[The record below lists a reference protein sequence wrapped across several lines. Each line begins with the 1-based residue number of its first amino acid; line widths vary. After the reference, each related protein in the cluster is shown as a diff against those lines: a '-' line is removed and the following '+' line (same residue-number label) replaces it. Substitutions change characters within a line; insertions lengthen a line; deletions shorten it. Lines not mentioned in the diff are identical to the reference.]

1 MFYLIYKITNVL
13 DGKYYIGAHKTS
25 NKDDGY
31 MGSGVMI
38 KKAIEKYG
46 VENFKKEILCECL
59 SSSEMYAKEKELV
72 VLSEH
77 TYNLKEG
84 GDGGFDYINSNEEL
98 RIAKNKKA
106 RKITNSRHKD
116 KLSEWGSKGG
126 LANIAKHGTPKA
138 FLEAGKTSFLGK
150 EHSEETK
157 KKISQASS
165 LRESGSGNSQYGTTW
180 IWCLEHGNKKI
191 KKEFLDEYIK
201 QGWTK
206 KYVPGY
212 RV

>member
-38 KKAIEKYG
+38 KRAIEKYG
-46 VENFKKEILCECL
+46 VENFKKEILCECS
-59 SSSEMYAKEKELV
+59 SSSEMYMKEKELV
-72 VLSEH
+72 VLSEE

-84 GDGGFDYINSNEEL
+84 GEGGFDHINSNEEV

-106 RKITNSRHKD
+106 REITNSRHKD

-126 LANIAKHGTPKA
+126 KIRIQRHGVNPNFVKA
-138 FLEAGKTSFLGK
+138 GRTSFLGK
-150 EHSEETK
+150 THSEETK
-157 KKISQASS
+157 KKIGEHNSKAQC
-165 LRESGSGNSQYGTTW
+165 GCGNSQFGTMW
-180 IWCLEHGNKKI
+180 ITNEKDNMKI
-191 KKEFLDEYIK
+191 PKDGIIPS
-201 QGWTK
+201 GWRK
-206 KYVPGY
+206 GRKINAGLG
-212 RV
+212 